1 MVLKLVHDI
10 ARRGSNRNS
19 AIRREVGKDQFA
31 GFLLEVGLALP
42 SGPSVVGVGVNKGR
56 EVLHARV
63 GRGARKGPHVIGQE
77 AGLQRFQLGV
87 WVSLVK
93 GGDSY
98 RMLPAVGQAF
108 QGIVVVVGRRVSGK
122 VQGFRQGDVGEARFV
137 EEAVAGQVVFGGT
150 DKIFGEVLAAFHI
163 KAQTA

>member
-10 ARRGSNRNS
+10 TRRRGNGNP

-42 SGPSVVGVGVNKGR
+42 SGPSVVGVGVDEGW
-56 EVLHARV
+56 EILHAWV

-77 AGLQRFQLGV
+77 AGLQRFQLGI
-87 WVSLVK
+87 WIPLVK
-93 GGDSY
+93 GGHRD

-122 VQGFRQGDVGEARFV
+122 VQGFR
-137 EEAVAGQVVFGGT
+137 
-150 DKIFGEVLAAFHI
+150 
-163 KAQTA
+163 